1 MEESG
6 DPWAVLGEPDRVELS
21 GIIHSS
27 TQGLS
32 GAEAQTL
39 GGVLWIQEG
48 TKEKHCPPGTCCPL
62 RKTDDNM

>member
-6 DPWAVLGEPDRVELS
+6 DPWAVLGDPDRVELS

-27 TQGLS
+27 TRGLS
-32 GAEAQTL
+32 GTEAQTL

-48 TKEKHCPPGTCCPL
+48 TKEKQTLSSWYMLPTEED
-62 RKTDDNM
+62 RR